1 MTTNPKM
8 LMDRYR
14 IDPRK
19 SLGQNFLHD
28 PNTLRKIVD
37 TANVQ
42 AGDVILEIGPGTG
55 ALTRMLAETH
65 PEAEVVAVEVDR
77 RLQPVLERELAELEN
92 VRVIYGDILDTNIN
106 TVLNGRPYMV
116 VANVPYYISSAIL
129 KHILQHTMPRP
140 TRIVMTTQYELAE
153 RICAVPGDM
162 TVLAVS
168 VQFYGQPHLVTRLSN
183 GVFWPRPDVDS
194 AVLRIDIYPEPL
206 VSVPSEKLFF
216 QVVKAGFS
224 QKRKQLKNAVSGGLQ
239 VKSKIAR
246 ALLEEA
252 AIDPTRRAETLAL
265 DEWGRLTTV
274 YADHT
279 GVLVEALEGDIP

>member
-1 MTTNPKM
+1 MTTNPKT
-8 LMDRYR
+8 LMDMYR

-37 TANVQ
+37 TANIR

-55 ALTRMLAETH
+55 ALTKMLAETH
-65 PEAEVVAVEVDR
+65 PDAEIVAVEVDR
-77 RLQPVLERELAELEN
+77 RLQPVLERELADFEN
-92 VRVIYGDILDTNIN
+92 VRVVYADILDTDIRA
-106 TVLNGRPYMV
+106 LLDGRPYMM

-129 KHILQHTMPRP
+129 KHVLQHTDPRP
-140 TRIVMTTQYELAE
+140 TRLVMTTQVELAE

-194 AVLRIDIYPEPL
+194 AVLRVDLYPEPP
-206 VSVPSEKLFF
+206 VAVPTEKLFF

-239 VKSKIAR
+239 IKSKIAR
-246 ALLEEA
+246 GLLEEA
-252 AIDPTRRAETLAL
+252 EIDPTRRAETLAL
-265 DEWGRLTTV
+265 DEWGRLTMV
-274 YADHT
+274 YADHI
-279 GVLVEALEGDIP
+279 GALVAVPEDET